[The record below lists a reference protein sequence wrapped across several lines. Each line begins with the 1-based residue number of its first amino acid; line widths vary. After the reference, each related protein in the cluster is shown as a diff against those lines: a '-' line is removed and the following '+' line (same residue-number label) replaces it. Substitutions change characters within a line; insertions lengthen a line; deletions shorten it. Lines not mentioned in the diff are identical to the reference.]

1 MKSSLRAAALVLVA
15 GTVTAHGAILQWDAL
30 FSGNASTANNWNP
43 NQRPTAVD
51 DLRFDSV
58 LNNNYTV
65 TYDSLV
71 STVRSHQYLGDNV
84 TIRVTNAAGHTITN
98 SMSIENASEVLFDV
112 GRLNVPGTTSVGALS
127 AAAGSLTIDQTLF
140 TGGALNAGPIG
151 GGDILLLHG
160 ARAEVGA
167 VTLNSGSTLRAQ
179 DSSLLQ
185 ATSFGIGTTGNSTA
199 SVAEFINGSDA
210 TISGDMN
217 IATGAGTTALVKV
230 IDGTPFGA
238 PVVQINGNLR
248 VAANSTAAAAGN
260 GTLLIQMPVPGQFP
274 SVFSGNLFVGDL
286 NGGQG
291 TVRIDGGDF
300 TCEDATFVPG
310 HSSLVVRAGSFRST
324 GVFAWTGSFTPF
336 PVPPETTGHC
346 SVSLHGTSLIT
357 GNVHLSADFGG
368 NLDYGGT
375 GTTGRITG
383 DVVLAEH
390 AGSVGRVS
398 VHDGAETTF
407 EGTTVVGQRGDGEL
421 FVGSANAF
429 VQDVSVA
436 AEIGSVGEVRVL
448 NGNLN
453 VVTGG
458 LWIGGT
464 STLAGGTGR
473 LTISLFGGVNV
484 PGNMRVRG
492 GGTIDIQP
500 NGNLN
505 VGSTLQTSPG
515 AELLIESGQIQAHTL
530 AFSGASV
537 GTLDGVDLTGSGNI
551 IAEISATGSGNNIV
565 ATGPLTLGR
574 STMLVSYHGMNI
586 DLSVGAHTVTLRGV
600 DGAVVGDT
608 TIAGGTLATTGT
620 IHVPPGKTISGGGTI
635 DAPTISN
642 VGTINATTP
651 QGFVIKG
658 IVTATGSLTGTLFDF
673 SNSGGFTGTGTIN
686 SQIRGS
692 AGSVITATG
701 NLTLGTATSTGF
713 SFDGTLRTNA
723 NQVTLRDTSTAAIGN
738 VELAGGSLFC
748 TDTDLSSDLNDVASG
763 FGTILT
769 TPRTWFTAGVI
780 RPNGSGTDATG
791 QLGVAGNVNA
801 DNVFN
806 TSVFDMEIGGTSNAN
821 MDRLVVAGALTI
833 DGTLRVRF
841 VPGYVPAGGEVYTII
856 TANSITGNFTTLD
869 PPPRTRVIVNP
880 TNVQVEA
887 LCTSDQNADG
897 TVDGDDVIDLFAAWD
912 LGLPEADTNGDGS
925 VDGDDVIVFF
935 EHWDAGC

>member
-1 MKSSLRAAALVLVA
+1 
-15 GTVTAHGAILQWDAL
+15 
-30 FSGNASTANNWNP
+30 
-43 NQRPTAVD
+43 
-51 DLRFDSV
+51 
-58 LNNNYTV
+58 
-65 TYDSLV
+65 
-71 STVRSHQYLGDNV
+71 
-84 TIRVTNAAGHTITN
+84 VTNAAGHTITN

-127 AAAGSLTIDQTLF
+127 AAAGSLRIDQTLF

-151 GGDILLLHG
+151 GGDILLMHG

-248 VAANSTAAAAGN
+248 VAANSNAAAAGN
-260 GTLLIQMPVPGQFP
+260 GTLLLQMPAPGQIP

-310 HSSLVVRAGSFRST
+310 HSSLVVRTGSFRST
-324 GVFAWTGSFTPF
+324 GVFTWTGSFTPF
-336 PVPPETTGHC
+336 PVPPETTGLC
-346 SVSLHGTSLIT
+346 SVALHGTSLIT
-357 GNVHLSADFGG
+357 GDAHLSADNGG
-368 NLDYGGT
+368 SVDYGGV

-383 DVVLAEH
+383 DIFIAER
-390 AGSVGRVS
+390 AGSVGRVT

-407 EGTTVVGQRGDGEL
+407 EGTTVVGQRGAGE
-421 FVGSANAF
+421 FVVTGTTASVNE
-429 VQDVSVA
+429 VDVAS
-436 AEIGSVGEVRVL
+436 EIGSVGEVRVR
-448 NGNLN
+448 NAVLN
-453 VVTGG
+453 VLSGG

-464 STLAGGTGR
+464 STFAGGTGL
-473 LTISLFGGVNV
+473 LTVENAGIVNV
-484 PGNMRVRG
+484 TGGMHVRG
-492 GGTIDIQP
+492 RGTVDLQP
-500 NGNLN
+500 NATLN
-505 VGSTLQTSPG
+505 VSSTLLTSPG
-515 AELLIESGQIQAHTL
+515 AELLMEGAQIQAHTL
-530 AFSGASV
+530 SLSGSTV
-537 GTLDGVDLTGSGNI
+537 GTPVGADLTGSGSI
-551 IAEISATGSGNNIV
+551 IAQITGTGSGSSIV

-574 STMLVSYHGMNI
+574 STLLVSYHGMSI
-586 DLSVGAHTVTLRGV
+586 DLSVGTHPVTLLGI
-600 DGAVVGDT
+600 DGAVIGNT

-651 QGFVIKG
+651 QGLVIKG

-723 NQVTLRDTSTAAIGN
+723 NQVTLRDTSIAAIGN

-748 TDTDLSSDLNDVASG
+748 IDTDLSSDLNDVASG

-769 TPRTWFTAGVI
+769 TPRTWITAGVI

-791 QLGVAGNVNA
+791 QLSVAGNVNA

-821 MDRLVVAGALTI
+821 MDRLVVAGTLTI

-841 VPGYVPAGGEVYTII
+841 VPGYVPFGGEVYTII
-856 TANSITGNFTTLD
+856 TANSVAGNFTTLD
-869 PPPRTRVIVNP
+869 LPPRTRAIVNP
-880 TNVQVEA
+880 TNVQIEA
-887 LCTSDQNADG
+887 LCVADQNADG
-897 TVDGDDVIDLFAAWD
+897 SVDGDDVIDLFAAWD
-912 LGLPEADTNGDGS
+912 LGLIEADTNGDGS
-925 VDGDDVIVFF
+925 VDGDDVIEFF